1 MAYFLPDGSFYFGP
15 RNRGQASGGG
25 LDNVALVWSGA
36 GPSDFLHD
44 SLQIHHH
51 GSRNEDAID
60 EVMAE
65 DKEKK
70 K

>member
-1 MAYFLPDGSFYFGP
+1 MLGRRPDE
-15 RNRGQASGGG
+15 A
-25 LDNVALVWSGA
+25 AA
-36 GPSDFLHD
+36 KEKAK
-44 SLQIHHH
+44 LQEMVM
-51 GSRNEDAID
+51 GWVEDAID

>member
-1 MAYFLPDGSFYFGP
+1 M
-15 RNRGQASGGG
+15 
-25 LDNVALVWSGA
+25 WSGA

-51 GSRNEDAID
+51 GSRNAAFIVTVQSSNKKKAKLQEMVMGWVEDAID